1 MKKET
6 ILIVDDESMNI
17 SVLVEILKD
26 KYDLLVATDAVTAL
40 EIADANEKPDLI
52 LLDVVMPETDGY
64 EVAYKLGHNER
75 TSDIPFIFLTA
86 KSDAKSIIKGFQ
98 RGAVDYI
105 SKPFAKEELLARVDT
120 HLKLHRLNTE
130 LAHALGALEEKMD
143 EVNKLKEGLETI
155 FDRSPNGI
163 ALTDLNT
170 NFLLVND
177 SYARIT
183 GFTKEELLSK
193 SCIELTEEKDK
204 GRSNEI
210 LKKVLDVGYIEN
222 FEKRCI
228 GKNRIFEANMSIA
241 LMPDK
246 EKFLLN
252 MNDITQL
259 KNAKKKIA
267 RYVDIMDKNVI
278 SSSTDLDGNITEVSE
293 AFCKLTGYDRDELI
307 GKNHNILRHPDMKD
321 DIYKQMWDTI
331 IDNEVW
337 HGEVENIKKDGS
349 SFWFNATIVPV
360 FNDENVKTGY
370 MAIREDI
377 TDKKLIEELSITDEL
392 TKLYNRRRFNE
403 VFEKEINRAKRKN
416 ESIAFLMLD
425 VDHFKLYNDTYGHQ
439 GGDKILSKVGGIL
452 RDFSKRSG
460 DFAFRLGGEE
470 FGILFHEDSFE
481 EASRFANHL
490 LMAVEALNIAHV
502 KSPTSKFVTVSIG
515 LVHKKI
521 DNETTAEDI
530 YKQAD
535 NNLYKAKEL
544 GRNRVVI

>member
-1 MKKET
+1 M
-6 ILIVDDESMNI
+6 
-17 SVLVEILKD
+17 
-26 KYDLLVATDAVTAL
+26 
-40 EIADANEKPDLI
+40 
-52 LLDVVMPETDGY
+52 
-64 EVAYKLGHNER
+64 
-75 TSDIPFIFLTA
+75 
-86 KSDAKSIIKGFQ
+86 
-98 RGAVDYI
+98 
-105 SKPFAKEELLARVDT
+105 ARVDT